1 MQEKKTSI
9 PFYSWYALA
18 LLTVIYVLNFV
29 DRVLIYIL
37 FQPIKQELH
46 FTDLQLAVLG
56 STSFVIFYTFL
67 GIPLGRLSDKHSRK
81 RLIAIGLALW
91 SLFAGLTGFAHDFWS
106 LFFCRMMVGVGEATF
121 GPAAL
126 SLLSD
131 YFPARLRA
139 TAQSIFSSA
148 ITIGSGIAFFFG
160 GLISDAY
167 TWRHAFYFLGFPGIA
182 FVVLILLLKEP
193 ERGIQDK
200 KEAGANGPAPKSD
213 WRKLIAN
220 APLRYLLLGYA
231 FLAVAANSA
240 SIWVPAY
247 FVRAQHM
254 TATQIGGWI
263 SFGTIAG
270 GLPGTLLGGFFADKF
285 RKRGPGGRLFLMSI
299 LAFLC
304 APVWILLLNTSV
316 VPIQFMSLTILLG
329 LALAWLGPAAADV
342 NDIAGPHSRG
352 LAIGIYFFTV
362 NLIGLGFGP
371 PLYGKINDLLNV
383 SMHPELMRQTLLLSP
398 VACIIAG
405 IILYIGSKK
414 IEREHTAN

>member
-1 MQEKKTSI
+1 MQEKKSSI
-9 PFYSWYALA
+9 PAYSWYALG
-18 LLTVIYVLNFV
+18 LLTLIYILNFV

-56 STSFVIFYTFL
+56 STSFVIFYTLL
-67 GIPLGRLSDKHSRK
+67 GIPFGKLSDKHSRK
-81 RLIAIGLALW
+81 RMIAIGLAVW
-91 SLFAGLTGFAHDFWS
+91 SLFAGLTGFAHDFWT

-126 SLLSD
+126 SLISD
-131 YFPARLRA
+131 FFPARLRA

-160 GLISDAY
+160 GWISDAF
-167 TWRHAFYFLGFPGIA
+167 TWRHAFYFLGFPGLL
-182 FVVLILLLKEP
+182 FVVFILLLREP
-193 ERGIQDK
+193 ERGKQDSK
-200 KEAGANGPAPKSD
+200 ADAAKTD
-213 WRKLIAN
+213 WRGLIKN
-220 APLRYLLLGYA
+220 SSFRYLLLGYA

-240 SIWVPAY
+240 SIWVPAF

-285 RKRGPGGRLFLMSI
+285 KKKYAGGRMLLMAI
-299 LAFLC
+299 LAVLC
-304 APVWILLLNTSV
+304 VPVWFVLLYSNIANV
-316 VPIQFMSLTILLG
+316 QFISITLLLG
-329 LALAWLGPAAADV
+329 LGLAWLGPAAADV
-342 NDIAGPHSRG
+342 NDLAGPKLRG
-352 LAIGIYFFTV
+352 LAVGIYFFTV

-371 PLYGKINDLLNV
+371 PIYGKINDVLNV
-383 SMHPELMRQTLLLSP
+383 TLYPEAMRQTLLLSP
-398 VACIIAG
+398 VACLIAG
-405 IILYIGSKK
+405 IILFIGSKK
-414 IEREHTAN
+414 IEKETGTN